1 MTKPPYIEIISIL
14 ISSRIDK
21 WKKLNETLKQTNHFI
36 TTSEDRKYNTVIQQQ
51 QINLLLK

>member
-21 WKKLNETLKQTNHFI
+21 WKKLNETLKQTNYFI
-36 TTSEDRKYNTVIQQQ
+36 TTSEDRKYNTVI
-51 QINLLLK
+51 